1 MVRNGM
7 VELRN
12 VLYRSETQEEGGTDE
27 ARRKNETML
36 SLVIPVYNN
45 EENLPRLFRELES
58 FAERFRGD
66 LEIVFVVDGTPDDSL
81 RLLQERLPVWS
92 IRSQLIE
99 LSRNFGS
106 FAAIAAGL
114 QRAAGE
120 YMAVIA
126 ADLQEPPELVLEFHR
141 ILQSGKADIVL
152 GHRTGRADPWWSQML
167 SECFWRLYR
176 RFVVPDMPK
185 GGVDVFGCTSTVRD
199 RLLELKE
206 INTNLIALLFW
217 LGFRRAF
224 VPYDRRP
231 RLEGRSGWTFGLKLR
246 YALDSIFSFTD
257 LPVRALLLL
266 GGAGTTFAVVA
277 GVTAF
282 VFWALG
288 DVPVLGYTSLML
300 VITFFGGLTALGLGI
315 VGQYLW
321 LSLQNVRDRPKFVVK
336 SALSF
341 DGQRRIADRKSS

>member
-1 MVRNGM
+1 
-7 VELRN
+7 
-12 VLYRSETQEEGGTDE
+12 
-27 ARRKNETML
+27 ML

-58 FAERFRGD
+58 FAERFRDD
-66 LEIVFVVDGTPDDSL
+66 LEIVFVVDGTPDASL

-106 FAAIAAGL
+106 FAAIGAGL
-114 QRAAGE
+114 RRAAGD

-141 ILQSGKADIVL
+141 ILKSGEADVVL
-152 GHRTGRADPWWSQML
+152 GHRTGRADPWWSQLL
-167 SECFWRLYR
+167 SDCFWRLYR
-176 RFVVPDMPK
+176 RFVVTDMPK
-185 GGVDVFGCTSTVRD
+185 GGIDVFGCTREVRD

-217 LGFRRAF
+217 LGFRRSF
-224 VPYDRRP
+224 VPYERRP
-231 RLEGRSGWTFGLKLR
+231 RLEGRSAWTFGRKLR

-266 GGAGTTFAVVA
+266 GAVGTTFAVVA
-277 GVTAF
+277 GATVF

-288 DVPVLGYTSLML
+288 RVPVLGYTPLML
-300 VITFFGGLTALGLGI
+300 VIMFFGGLTALGLGI
-315 VGQYLW
+315 IGQYVW
-321 LSLQNVRDRPKFVVK
+321 LSLQNARDRPTFIVK
-336 SALSF
+336 SAWSF
-341 DGQRRIADRKSS
+341 DGQRRMADRKSS